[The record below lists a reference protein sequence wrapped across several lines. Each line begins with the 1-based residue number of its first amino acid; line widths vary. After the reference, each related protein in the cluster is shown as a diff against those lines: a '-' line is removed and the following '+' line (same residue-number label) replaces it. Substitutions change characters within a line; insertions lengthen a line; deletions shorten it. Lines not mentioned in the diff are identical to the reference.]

1 MAEQNQEQLYA
12 VVLQTLTTA
21 SQLPMVK
28 VNREEFLKTR
38 FKDSPYLDKILADG
52 PTAVFSLKALRK
64 EADKIITDMTT
75 KTTLLAFAAGL
86 PGNPFTA
93 VVAGTADIVQYFGFA
108 LNLSQQIAYLF
119 GEDELFVSAGKEISE
134 ETQIRVIAY
143 IGVMFGAGGAAVLL
157 NKVYKA
163 AGTNIGKKVAAQ
175 ALMKTTW
182 YPLVKKVAA
191 VIGVKITK
199 KTVEKTIANAVPIL
213 GGLISGG
220 LTYFTFQPMG
230 GQLADAFVRKLSGD
244 FDSELE
250 LNEAFKASLAEERRL
265 GIVEAEFTETNAES
279 NSEL

>member
-1 MAEQNQEQLYA
+1 MEQFNQEQLYG
-12 VVLQTLTTA
+12 VVIQTMTA
-21 SQLPMVK
+21 ASRLPMVK

-38 FKDSPYLDKILADG
+38 FKDSPYLDKIIADG
-52 PTAVFSLKALRK
+52 PTAVFTTKALRK
-64 EADKIITDMTT
+64 EAEKIINDMTM
-75 KTTLLAFAAGL
+75 KTSLISFAAGL

-93 VVAGTADIVQYFGFA
+93 VAAGTADIVQYFGFA

-119 GEDELFVSAGKEISE
+119 GEDELFVGEGKEISE
-134 ETQIRVIAY
+134 EVQIRIIAY
-143 IGVMFGAGGAAVLL
+143 IGVMFGAAGSAVLL
-157 NKVYKA
+157 NKVSKTVGA
-163 AGTNIGKKVAAQ
+163 NIGKKVAMQ
-175 ALMKTTW
+175 ALTKTTW

-230 GQLADAFVRKLSGD
+230 GMLADTFVKKINGV

-250 LNEAFKASLAEERRL
+250 LSEAFKASLAEVKEL
-265 GIVEAEFTETNAES
+265 GIIEAEFTEVIES
-279 NSEL
+279 